1 MNQNPFR
8 IIWIA
13 LGFLCLALG
22 TIGAALPILPTVP
35 FYMVTL
41 FCFARSS
48 KRLHTWFTGTK
59 LYKKHLDSYVNRRA
73 MTMETKWKIIVSV
86 TIIMAVGFVMMS
98 QAPAGRICLGIV
110 WICHLFYFLLGVK
123 TI

>member
-22 TIGAALPILPTVP
+22 TIGTVLPILPTVP
-35 FYMVTL
+35 LYMATL
-41 FCFARSS
+41 FCYARSS

>member
-73 MTMETKWKIIVSV
+73 MTMETKWKIIVFV

>member
-22 TIGAALPILPTVP
+22 TIGAVLPILPTVP
-35 FYMVTL
+35 FYMATL

-73 MTMETKWKIIVSV
+73 MTMETKWKIIVFV

>member
-22 TIGAALPILPTVP
+22 TIGAVLPILPTVP
-35 FYMVTL
+35 FYMATL

-98 QAPAGRICLGIV
+98 QTPAGRICLGIV

>member
-22 TIGAALPILPTVP
+22 TIGTVLPILPTVP
-35 FYMVTL
+35 LYMATL
-41 FCFARSS
+41 FCYARSS

-73 MTMETKWKIIVSV
+73 MTMEIKWKIIVSV